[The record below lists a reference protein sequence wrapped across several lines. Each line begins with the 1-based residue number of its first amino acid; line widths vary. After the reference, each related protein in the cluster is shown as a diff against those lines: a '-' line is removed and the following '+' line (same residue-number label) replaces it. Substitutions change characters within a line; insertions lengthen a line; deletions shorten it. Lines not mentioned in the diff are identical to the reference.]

1 MQVGDKVTC
10 KKNFDNTLKQFDK
23 GENYKIESI
32 DYDFGIV
39 TVQGF
44 DFYLVD
50 GGTFFFE
57 EYFYPV
63 REMRKLKL
71 QNIMDK
77 LRYE

>member
-1 MQVGDKVTC
+1 MEVGDKVYC
-10 KKNFDNTLKQFDK
+10 KKNFTLKQFDK
-23 GENYKIESI
+23 GEKYTISDI

-39 TVQGF
+39 TIEGF

-57 EYFYPV
+57 EYFYLI

-71 QNIMDK
+71 QNIKDR
-77 LRYE
+77 LRYK